1 MKDLI
6 HYIFY
11 RTSKFHEDWE
21 EPNGYTGCGMFTS
34 GSYWIEIDK

>member
-21 EPNGYTGCGMFTS
+21 EPNGYTGLT
-34 GSYWIEIDK
+34 Y